1 MAAACLNSSVGF
13 LSLTLL
19 FTFFPSGS
27 QALTE
32 MIERKGKV
40 AGASHVNLRSGP
52 GVTHPPVTIL
62 NNGEEVKVEK
72 MEGSWFRVSLPD
84 GLRGYV
90 YAELIQF
97 LPGKEEPPETA
108 AEVNLSTSTTKATLE
123 ESTPQPQ
130 PKIDDQK
137 PFFLEQPEESPPT
150 PVEAPV
156 EVAVRNA
163 PTNLPESKSSPP
175 EILAVVPRMIET
187 AVPVPNDQWRFW
199 KIMSWIL
206 APSCLFILGWI
217 LGGNYYLRRDRIE
230 RTKLRF

>member
-1 MAAACLNSSVGF
+1 MAAACLKSSVGF

-19 FTFFPSGS
+19 FAFFPSGS

-32 MIERKGKV
+32 TIERKGKV

-52 GVTHPPVTIL
+52 GVTHPPITIL

-72 MEGSWFRVSLPD
+72 LEGNWYRVSLPD

-97 LPGKEEPPETA
+97 LPGKEATLETA
-108 AEVNLSTSTTKATLE
+108 AEVNLPTPTIEVTLE

-130 PKIDDQK
+130 PDIDDHK
-137 PFFLEQPEESPPT
+137 PFYLEQPEESPPI

-156 EVAVRNA
+156 EVAVQNA
-163 PTNLPESKSSPP
+163 PTSLPESKNSPP
-175 EILAVVPRMIET
+175 EIFAVVPRMIET
-187 AVPVPNDQWRFW
+187 AVPVQKNQWRFW
-199 KIMSWIL
+199 KILSWIL

-217 LGGNYYLRRDRIE
+217 FGGNYYLRRDRIE
-230 RTKLRF
+230 RTKLRL